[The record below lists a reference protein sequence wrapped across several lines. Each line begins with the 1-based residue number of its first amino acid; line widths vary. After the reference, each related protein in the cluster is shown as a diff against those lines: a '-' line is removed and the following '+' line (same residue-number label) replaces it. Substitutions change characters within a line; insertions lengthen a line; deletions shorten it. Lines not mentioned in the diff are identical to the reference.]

1 MFINN
6 QLIDP
11 LFHGILD
18 LVITEKNGLYGFL
31 LKKNNE
37 QMSVSYIYQ
46 KETWSKQYR
55 LDKW

>member
-37 QMSVSYIYQ
+37 QMFVSYIYQ

>member
-11 LFHGILD
+11 LFQILD